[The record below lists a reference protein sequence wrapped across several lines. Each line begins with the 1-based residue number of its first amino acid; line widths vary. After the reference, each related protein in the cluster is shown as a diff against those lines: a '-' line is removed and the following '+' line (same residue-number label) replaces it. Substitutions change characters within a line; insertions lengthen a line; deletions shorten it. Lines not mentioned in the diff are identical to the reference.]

1 MTDILNVLL
10 ARPIDHSDP
19 ARLGSCH
26 LVMRD
31 SRNRR
36 INARTRLA
44 ENTYEYKYERVRDR
58 HETSRILIIDVQ
70 IILDILIS

>member
-1 MTDILNVLL
+1 
-10 ARPIDHSDP
+10 
-19 ARLGSCH
+19 
-26 LVMRD
+26 MRD

-70 IILDILIS
+70 IILDILISWYFSRKIVLNVLLHYK